1 MKNIKTL
8 SGVAKMRLTAGCFD
22 RHNMTSG
29 GAPIPDCNNRKM
41 LISLLCI
48 DRMTVWVGHLRPKTY
63 LRLIFFV
70 EHKRHI
76 SKKRQALACLF
87 FYEMVF
93 NQSCLGFLTKD
104 FVKHKPRMSWISPSA
119 ATMMYANAPIEIRSL
134 KYCAMPPL

>member
-1 MKNIKTL
+1 
-8 SGVAKMRLTAGCFD
+8 MRLTAGCFG
-22 RHNMTSG
+22 RLNMTSG
-29 GAPIPDCNNRKM
+29 VAPTPDCNNRKM

-48 DRMTVWVGHLRPKTY
+48 DRMTVWVGGALAPEN
-63 LRLIFFV
+63 IFKIDIFV

-104 FVKHKPRMSWISPSA
+104 FVKHKPRMSWTSPSA
-119 ATMMYANAPIEIRSL
+119 ATMMYA
-134 KYCAMPPL
+134 